1 MVKANI
7 YEKELFIE
15 GCAISDSVKFD
26 TVQFS
31 FPESWESY
39 EKTVVFSNDAGTQLN
54 VLLNS
59 QNPLCVGKEECY
71 IPHEVLKTPGF
82 SISVFGIKD
91 DSVATTTKKFVKVIE
106 SGYALGDEPSEP
118 TMTAYQQII
127 NLSNQALNIA
137 QSVRQDADNGVF
149 KGEKGDAGEASAE
162 FIVMV
167 EETQENARKTET
179 ARAALENG
187 TVWIFD
193 GGDADTNSAE
203 IKFIIDNEMSDNSE
217 NAVENSVIKKYIDNL
232 ADDLKKQAKLDA
244 HPIGSYYWSSDA
256 TEPSILFGGEW
267 EQVQGKFILAA
278 GTYTDKNGEEHTF
291 EIGDI
296 DGGEYRHTLTE
307 EEMPKHNHKTT
318 NDEGYF
324 LQGGKAETNKP
335 DSECNGAS
343 WWTSAGLVNTGSSGN
358 SQAHNNMPPYEVAY
372 CWKRIA

>member
-149 KGEKGDAGEASAE
+149 NGEKGDAGAPGEASPE
-162 FIVMV
+162 FIAMV
-167 EETQENARKTET
+167 EQTKENAEKTVL
-179 ARAALENG
+179 ARATLENG
-187 TVWIFD
+187 TLWVFD
-193 GGDADTNSAE
+193 GGDANTNSAE
-203 IKFIIDNEMSDNSE
+203 IKLILDNEMSDESE
-217 NAVENSVIKKYIDNL
+217 NAVENKVVKKYIDTVEEKVDSIEQRVDAVEEKVADYIVEQGISGDWNYRKWANGIAECWCKLEVTLKAYSEHSYFYLYNTDIEFPEGLFISVPIPTYLAGVGDYFSTPGSPINL
-232 ADDLKKQAKLDA
+232 SKDGMRANVLSV
-244 HPIGSYYWSSDA
+244 I
-256 TEPSILFGGEW
+256 
-267 EQVQGKFILAA
+267 
-278 GTYTDKNGEEHTF
+278 NGEYVVTF
-291 EIGDI
+291 YI
-296 DGGEYRHTLTE
+296 DVKGR
-307 EEMPKHNHKTT
+307 
-318 NDEGYF
+318 
-324 LQGGKAETNKP
+324 
-335 DSECNGAS
+335 
-343 WWTSAGLVNTGSSGN
+343 
-358 SQAHNNMPPYEVAY
+358 
-372 CWKRIA
+372 WK